1 MSVHSPT
8 PAQGI
13 NLKES
18 QLQKNSHQ
26 QANQIKKKVDKD
38 ALTRS
43 AGRGAFWQIM
53 GGGWQTVVRLAA
65 STVLARVLA
74 PEDFGLFGMALLAQG
89 LISHIGALG
98 MGTGI
103 IAKKDVSEDDLCTCF
118 WTMAGMRFVL
128 FIATFA
134 IAPLAAA
141 FFDTPKVIWVLRAVS
156 FTFLFS
162 ILSAVSTTLLQKQL
176 RFGNLV
182 VINGL
187 SALLESGIAVALA
200 LLTDFRYWALVFAM
214 LISSLFMHLTIF
226 VWVKWYPKFKFS
238 KESFRYLFRFGI
250 NNLGFSIVNY
260 FHQNIDY
267 LLVGRLLGTAS
278 LGFYEFAYRIPHLIQ
293 VRFARPVGGVV
304 FPALSK
310 VQDSNERL
318 IAGYVKAVKY
328 IALSAFPVLGG
339 LAVLA
344 DLIVT
349 VLWGGKWMPIVVP
362 LRILCLCAAIR
373 CSMQPL
379 GSIFL
384 CKDRPDIPFKF
395 GLVRL
400 VFTFFV
406 VGVLGYLYGLNGVAG
421 GMLASTLPA
430 IYIFHLAFKMTESSP
445 LKLLSALWVP
455 AAATG
460 TSMLCAYG
468 MTLGL
473 KLFEL
478 AQWSVLVCSVLA
490 GVAGYVVCLFGLFP
504 VASKEI
510 LETISAIVGR
520 KVEKGKKIVNIRPT
534 LF

>member
-1 MSVHSPT
+1 M
-8 PAQGI
+8 
-13 NLKES
+13 
-18 QLQKNSHQ
+18 QKNSHQ

-293 VRFARPVGGVV
+293 TRFARPVGSVI
-304 FPALSK
+304 FPTLSK

-318 IAGYVKAVKY
+318 IAGYVKAAKY
-328 IALSAFPVLGG
+328 IALGAFPALGG
-339 LAVLA
+339 LAVLS
-344 DLIVT
+344 DLTVT
-349 VLWGGKWMPIVVP
+349 VLWGEKWLPIVIP
-362 LRILCLCAAIR
+362 LKILCLCAAMRSIVT
-373 CSMQPL
+373 PI

-384 CKDRPDIPFKF
+384 CKQRPDINFKF
-395 GLVRL
+395 ALAAL
-400 VFTFFV
+400 ILTLIT
-406 VGVLGYLYGLNGVAG
+406 VGTLGSFYGLNGVAL
-421 GMLASTLPA
+421 GMLLSTISYL
-430 IYIFHLAFKMTESSP
+430 YIIHLAFRMTVFTP
-445 LKLLSALWVP
+445 VKLLSALWVP
-455 AAATG
+455 AAATSV
-460 TSMLCAYG
+460 SMMCAYG
-468 MTLGL
+468 VQYMLGSGGAALWITLI
-473 KLFEL
+473 
-478 AQWSVLVCSVLA
+478 CSIAA
-490 GVAGYVVCLFGLFP
+490 GAIGYVVCLLVLFP
-504 VASKEI
+504 STTREI
-510 LETISAIVGR
+510 LETISIIIGHKTK
-520 KVEKGKKIVNIRPT
+520 KVKK
-534 LF
+534 